1 MTTLLTTRD
10 IGAIVGAKGLAA
22 CLGTLVSYLEEDF
35 ARWPDFDKSAL
46 EGAIAEY
53 SRRERRFGGLIAK
66 TGS

>member
-35 ARWPDFDKSAL
+35 SV
-46 EGAIAEY
+46 GASST
-53 SRRERRFGGLIAK
+53 SRRASPTIRRTA
-66 TGS
+66 